1 MLCERSILEAQSAT
15 IRENGV
21 RQALVRIQHV
31 LRRHRGNQLRHAL
44 HRMQLAPY
52 ETAVLSATGL
62 TDPRIL
68 STLDAHL
75 SQRAAEDALQQRRGR
90 ARLLLSHIAG
100 RTQRVELLRG
110 WLAWMRFAHGAALER
125 VRLESRQSV
134 GALEGRLQ
142 SRHES
147 QRQRALARCE
157 RRTQHATLRK
167 GWRAWAGALQR
178 WRSLEKGLRVL
189 RRAAARIGS
198 RRASRAFAKWR
209 VVAWATRDAEEATM
223 AAEEV
228 DARELASKM
237 ALTRQVLGRCDRR
250 LRQGRVSRA
259 LSQWR
264 SCVLREERART
275 SLRGMV
281 LAVGRLRQ
289 RALRRGFG
297 AWRAGAQGV
306 LLSQRAAEDALQQR
320 RGRARLLLS
329 HIAGRTQR
337 VELLRGWLA
346 WMRFAHGAAL
356 ERVRLESRQ
365 SVGALEGRLQSRH
378 ESQRQRALAR
388 CERRTQHATLR
399 KGWRAWAGALQRW
412 RSLEK
417 GLRVLRRAAARIG
430 SRRASRAFAKWRVV
444 AWATRDAEEA
454 TMAAEEVDARELAS
468 KMALTR
474 QVLGR
479 CDRRLR
485 QGRVSRALSQWR
497 SCVLREE
504 RARTSLRGMVLAVG
518 RLRQRALRRGFG
530 AWRAGA
536 HTAGRERAREDA
548 DEEIYEV
555 QRQALERHDALRR
568 EEGMRHALAFLR
580 HVMRR
585 RVGDQIRH
593 AWHRL
598 RRAAAERMLAAARGN
613 IMLHASSGAAS
624 GAMRCEQSEREA
636 KLEEYLATSEEAYFR
651 LKVLVCQNQA
661 AMVLYQ
667 PMLRCH
673 SIRLFKA
680 FRRWRDVLENAAA
693 TAQQLG
699 SACYQELLLMDE
711 RLTSREARLTALQT
725 LRGRCSRRARRR
737 AFTQWRSWVQ
747 KTSHGCRVIL
757 SRWRSTR
764 RRRVQ
769 AALVHWRLVCLDARS
784 RLAEANAAVLAERDR
799 AYRSILTQLEIS
811 TRAAQQQVL
820 LEQEHALLSRKRRL
834 QQYDL
839 AISFERWKAF
849 SKNALMQQWCLDDDK
864 VEVLE

>member
-1 MLCERSILEAQSAT
+1 
-15 IRENGV
+15 
-21 RQALVRIQHV
+21 
-31 LRRHRGNQLRHAL
+31 
-44 HRMQLAPY
+44 
-52 ETAVLSATGL
+52 
-62 TDPRIL
+62 
-68 STLDAHL
+68 
-75 SQRAAEDALQQRRGR
+75 
-90 ARLLLSHIAG
+90 
-100 RTQRVELLRG
+100 
-110 WLAWMRFAHGAALER
+110 
-125 VRLESRQSV
+125 
-134 GALEGRLQ
+134 
-142 SRHES
+142 
-147 QRQRALARCE
+147 
-157 RRTQHATLRK
+157 
-167 GWRAWAGALQR
+167 
-178 WRSLEKGLRVL
+178 
-189 RRAAARIGS
+189 
-198 RRASRAFAKWR
+198 
-209 VVAWATRDAEEATM
+209 
-223 AAEEV
+223 
-228 DARELASKM
+228 
-237 ALTRQVLGRCDRR
+237 
-250 LRQGRVSRA
+250 
-259 LSQWR
+259 
-264 SCVLREERART
+264 
-275 SLRGMV
+275 
-281 LAVGRLRQ
+281 
-289 RALRRGFG
+289 
-297 AWRAGAQGV
+297 
-306 LLSQRAAEDALQQR
+306 
-320 RGRARLLLS
+320 
-329 HIAGRTQR
+329 
-337 VELLRGWLA
+337 
-346 WMRFAHGAAL
+346 MRFAHGAAL